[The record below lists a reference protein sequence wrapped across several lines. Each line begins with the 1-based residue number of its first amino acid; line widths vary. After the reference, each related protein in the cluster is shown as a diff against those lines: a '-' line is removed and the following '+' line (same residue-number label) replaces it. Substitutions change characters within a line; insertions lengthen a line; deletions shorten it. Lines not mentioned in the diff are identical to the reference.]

1 MNKTLTPFNS
11 FAVTAL
17 TASVTIGALAYSYQP
32 DFGFSTQVSKQ
43 IAPTQTAVAAMH
55 FNSDHSGTA
64 VIRLDGFTLDVSFDF
79 ERIND
84 SYGVPGSEFTNAD
97 ITNLS
102 VDKVMDTSGYPITDF
117 TDFNDHLTINAMLVA
132 HMLQNKMLEAV

>member
-1 MNKTLTPFNS
+1 MNKTLTPFNT

-17 TASVTIGALAYSYQP
+17 TAGVTIGALAYSYQP
-32 DFGFSTQVSKQ
+32 DFGVSTQVSKQ
-43 IAPTQTAVAAMH
+43 IAPAQTAVAAMH

-79 ERIND
+79 DRVDD

-97 ITNLS
+97 ITNLRIDN
-102 VDKVMDTSGYPITDF
+102 VTDRSGYPISDF

>member
-17 TASVTIGALAYSYQP
+17 TASVTIGALAYSLQP
-32 DFGFSTQVSKQ
+32 NFDLTAHPVKQ
-43 IAPTQTAVAAMH
+43 ITPAQTAVAAMH
-55 FNSDHSGTA
+55 FTSANSGTA

-102 VDKVMDTSGYPITDF
+102 VDKVMDTSGYPIRDF
-117 TDFNDHLTINAMLVA
+117 TDFNDHLSINAMLVA
-132 HMLQNKMLEAV
+132 HMLQNKMLEVA